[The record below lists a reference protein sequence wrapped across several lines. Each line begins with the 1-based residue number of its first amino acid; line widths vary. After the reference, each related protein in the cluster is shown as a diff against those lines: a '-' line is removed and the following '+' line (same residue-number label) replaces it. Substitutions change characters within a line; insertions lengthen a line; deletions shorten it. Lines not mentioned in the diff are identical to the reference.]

1 MRGFRCGWRLYGIR
15 WLRTAEPRWQ
25 MMSAGG
31 EIFCWRRIFFDCLDC
46 EECGRRFGLGM
57 RWRSGWIGLFYR
69 RVRGPRWWRCM
80 RGQAVGRRKGR
91 VSGAGGRLRV
101 IRLLDHLCELGD
113 EGGEE
118 VGELAFDTA
127 AYLHDLFVIDG
138 LVEDTGG
145 HVGDDGEAEDLEAHV
160 AGDDDLVDG
169 GHADEVGAEG
179 AEGSDLCGGLVAGA
193 EDGEVDAFV
202 EGPALSGGF
211 GDGQLAQGGGV
222 GGGHVEEALAC
233 RGEEAEAGLVGAEGG
248 VGSGEVDVVG
258 DGDDGSLAVAGVD
271 ASGGVGDDELAD
283 AEEAEDAGGE
293 GDLRHGVALVGVDAA
308 LHDGYGDAG
317 VGASYCPEDEFAG
330 VADDGGLGEV
340 RDFGVGDGGGVLHLR
355 GEVAEAG
362 AEDDAEGWLE
372 RGLAADDVGGGLGLR
387 IKVGHL

>member
-1 MRGFRCGWRLYGIR
+1 M
-15 WLRTAEPRWQ
+15 
-25 MMSAGG
+25 
-31 EIFCWRRIFFDCLDC
+31 
-46 EECGRRFGLGM
+46 
-57 RWRSGWIGLFYR
+57 
-69 RVRGPRWWRCM
+69 
-80 RGQAVGRRKGR
+80 
-91 VSGAGGRLRV
+91 

-118 VGELAFDTA
+118 GGELVFDAA

-138 LVEDTGG
+138 LVEDSGG

-169 GHADEVGAEG
+169 GHADQVGSEG
-179 AEGSDLCGGLVAGA
+179 AEGTDLGWGLIAGA

-258 DGDDGSLAVAGVD
+258 DGDDGSLAVSGID
-271 ASGGVGDDELAD
+271 ASGGVGDDEAPD
-283 AEEAEDAGGE
+283 SEDAEDAGGE
-293 GDLRHGVALVGVDAA
+293 GDLGHGVSLVGVDAT
-308 LHDGYGDAG
+308 LHDGYRDAG
-317 VGASYCPEDEFAG
+317 VGASYRPEDKLAG

-340 RDFGVGDGGGVLHLR
+340 GDFCIGDDGGFLHLR

-362 AEDDAEGWLE
+362 AEDDAEDWLE
-372 RGLAADDVGGGLGLR
+372 RGLAADEVGGGLGLL